1 VRINVYASAAFA
13 PLLQVRER
21 RLLEQALPGLS
32 VEWKV
37 IPAAEEVNEALRAGG
52 VDIAV
57 GAPTAF
63 LLAREAGLPV
73 RLVGGIGALPCAILG
88 RSGLRSLAGLRPAD
102 RIAVPDE
109 NSLEAA
115 VLQLA
120 ALRELGD
127 AQALAANTVARPHAE
142 ALPVV
147 KLGNELAAHVT
158 VTPFLEIELE
168 GMSAQPIFAPR
179 SGGPER
185 LIDSRDL
192 FGGLPSTAVA
202 YALPS
207 LRERS
212 GPILDAFTSAL
223 AEGTRFAI
231 SDPVGTARLLTESEE
246 LHAPPERIGEIL
258 ARSGWQLG
266 PRLLGI
272 TRIAE
277 LWRRT
282 DRLHRTP
289 ERFADLAF
297 EGVQGD

>member
-1 VRINVYASAAFA
+1 MSARGA
-13 PLLQVRER
+13 
-21 RLLEQALPGLS
+21 ALPRGPFPVAQVLS
-32 VEWKV
+32 E
-37 IPAAEEVNEALRAGG
+37 PASR
-52 VDIAV
+52 
-57 GAPTAF
+57 
-63 LLAREAGLPV
+63 
-73 RLVGGIGALPCAILG
+73 
-88 RSGLRSLAGLRPAD
+88 
-102 RIAVPDE
+102 RIV
-109 NSLEAA
+109 
-115 VLQLA
+115 
-120 ALRELGD
+120 
-127 AQALAANTVARPHAE
+127 
-142 ALPVV
+142 
-147 KLGNELAAHVT
+147 
-158 VTPFLEIELE
+158 
-168 GMSAQPIFAPR
+168 APR

-192 FGGLPSTAVA
+192 FGGLPTSAVA

-223 AEGTRFAI
+223 AEGTRLAV

-266 PRLLGI
+266 PRLLGV